1 MMPSPSCATEVVL
14 SQERPSFSVS
24 WVHRR
29 AGKGCARAE
38 SPGCRKSPR
47 CRNSMNAV
55 AFPMRWI
62 VLQITRKAAALQ
74 PLYKGTIHNWWGRL
88 HIWPRQLCIVP
99 LYRGCKAQYIIGG
112 GGSIFGHGSSSRIRP
127 TIFRP
132 NAAGNIF
139 PSAGY
144 AVRPDGACRGG
155 IFVFHEKTQR
165 MKSFLLIV
173 LLSGPAVLARSQS
186 VGDVVKQQAGEGVKT
201 GAAVATEQ
209 TANNVSN
216 RLLNKLFNKKS
227 KNAKADSVKNAGAA
241 VPVAAVPGAGNG
253 AGAA

>member
-1 MMPSPSCATEVVL
+1 MPSPFPCAGL
-14 SQERPSFSVS
+14 YSKLRERP
-24 WVHRR
+24 RP
-29 AGKGCARAE
+29 CN
-38 SPGCRKSPR
+38 PC
-47 CRNSMNAV
+47 
-55 AFPMRWI
+55 
-62 VLQITRKAAALQ
+62 T
-74 PLYKGTIHNWWGRL
+74 
-88 HIWPRQLCIVP
+88 
-99 LYRGCKAQYIIGG
+99 KAQYIIGG

-253 AGAA
+253 AGAAVGAGGGVWGRGFWGAGGVGGSGGGAGAARVRPASPRTANSTLCRVTR